1 MAARDEDQAAAVIAA
16 DAEDSNGA
24 PCFKL
29 RVLSVPSLPWQIIVL
44 YQKIENEDVSHLA
57 QLLILL
63 LLLLQLRFELQPR
76 LRILL
81 EELFY

>member
-1 MAARDEDQAAAVIAA
+1 
-16 DAEDSNGA
+16 
-24 PCFKL
+24 
-29 RVLSVPSLPWQIIVL
+29 VL